1 MACWGPISQKEARQT
16 RRENTYERLGPA
28 DITRQAKLQTMS
40 PLGRDESPDQLLS
53 GSGEVATRS
62 LVQQKFLLLEIVAD
76 VQVAKEARG
85 LDHNVQVELVTAH
98 ANNGLTDPSAIT
110 LREASEGEEQ
120 TYRKA
125 TSGMTVAAHV
135 ASERRRVVGATINDG
150 GAGRVVTG
158 FRPGRTNAGHA
169 SH

>member
-1 MACWGPISQKEARQT
+1 MKAQISCLAAAARLPREASSSR
-16 RRENTYERLGPA
+16 N
-28 DITRQAKLQTMS
+28 S
-40 PLGRDESPDQLLS
+40 
-53 GSGEVATRS
+53 
-62 LVQQKFLLLEIVAD
+62 FFLEIVAD

>member
-1 MACWGPISQKEARQT
+1 
-16 RRENTYERLGPA
+16 
-28 DITRQAKLQTMS
+28 MS

-150 GAGRVVTG
+150 GGWSRCHWLSS
-158 FRPGRTNAGHA
+158 RPNECRPCKPLRRPRLRPE
-169 SH
+169 S